1 MPMIRRIGAVT
12 AVIALAAAAFT
23 AAYFGGSLLTQAD
36 PVEPAGAAL
45 RAPQLAKTTAVAMVT
60 PTASP
65 TPTATRKPKK
75 KHKRKRPK
83 KVTTTTKRVAPVAT
97 PVATPVVTAVPTRA
111 PVYRAPTQPQPQPK
125 KKKKSGGII
134 IED

>member
-12 AVIALAAAAFT
+12 AVIALAATAFT

-65 TPTATRKPKK
+65 TATATRKPK

-83 KVTTTTKRVAPVAT
+83 KATTTTKRVAPVAT

-125 KKKKSGGII
+125 KKKKAGGII